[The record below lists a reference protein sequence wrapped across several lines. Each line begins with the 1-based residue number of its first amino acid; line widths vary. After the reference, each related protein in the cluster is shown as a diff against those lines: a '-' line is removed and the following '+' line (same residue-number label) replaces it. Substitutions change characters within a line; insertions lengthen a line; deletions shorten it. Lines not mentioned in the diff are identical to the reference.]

1 VSDAFELRRSIV
13 AREQTVERSIERTLA
28 AIDARNG
35 ELNALLVVDRE
46 RALARARELDREITL
61 VAEPGPLFGVPF
73 VIKANMCLHG
83 RETNCASRVLAGY
96 RAPYTATAVQ
106 RLLDA
111 GAICVGIANMDEF
124 AMGSSGENSAFGAI
138 RNPWDLSRTPG
149 GSSSGSTVA
158 VAAGLVPF
166 ALGSDTGGSVRQPAA
181 LCGVCGIKPTY
192 GRVSRYGLIA
202 FGSSLDCVGVL
213 ARSAREVELVLGVI
227 SGHDA
232 HDSTSLPLPP
242 LEPERDASDL
252 AGLRVGVPREH
263 FSDALA
269 SDVRGVV
276 ERALQELE
284 RLGAELVPV
293 QLPHSEFTVAT
304 YYVVATAEAS
314 SNLARFDGVRFG
326 PRANGDGSLQGM
338 FAATRGAGFGP
349 EVRRRLLLGTYVLS
363 SGYYDAWYAQAMK
376 VRRLVQRDFE
386 AAFEQVDVLAGP
398 TNPTAAFAL
407 GERTDDPVAM
417 YLSDVLTLPLNLAG
431 LPGLSIPCGS
441 VRAESA
447 SGASELPVGMQLS
460 GPALSDARLLRIAR
474 VFQQHSAHH
483 TRTPAAATAEVQAR

>member
-1 VSDAFELRRSIV
+1 VSDLFVLRRSIV
-13 AREQTVERSIERTLA
+13 AREQTVERAIERTLD

-35 ELNALLVVDRE
+35 ELNALLVIDRE
-46 RALARARELDREITL
+46 RALARARELDREIDL

-111 GAICVGIANMDEF
+111 GAICVGVANMDEF
-124 AMGSSGENSAFGAI
+124 AMGSSGENSAFGPI
-138 RNPWDLSRTPG
+138 RNPWDLARTPG

-181 LCGVCGIKPTY
+181 LCGVSGIKPTY
-192 GRVSRYGLIA
+192 GRVSRHGLIA

-213 ARSAREVELVLGVI
+213 ARGAREVEAVLGVI

-242 LEPERDASDL
+242 LEPEPAARDL
-252 AGLRVGVPREH
+252 AGLRIGVPREH

-276 ERALQELE
+276 EGALQQLAA
-284 RLGAELVPV
+284 LGATLVPV
-293 QLPHSEFTVAT
+293 QLPHSEHTVAT

-314 SNLARFDGVRFG
+314 SNLARFDGVRYG

-431 LPGLSIPCGS
+431 LPGLSIPCGF
-441 VRAESA
+441 VRQ
-447 SGASELPVGMQLS
+447 GASELPVGLQLS

-474 VFQQHSAHH
+474 VFQQHTAHH
-483 TRTPAAATAEVQAR
+483 TRVPRAPATEARAR